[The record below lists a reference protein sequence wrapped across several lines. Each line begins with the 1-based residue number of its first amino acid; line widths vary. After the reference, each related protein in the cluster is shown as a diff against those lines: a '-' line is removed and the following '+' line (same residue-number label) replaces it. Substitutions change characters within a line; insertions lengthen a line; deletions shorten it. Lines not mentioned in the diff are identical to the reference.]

1 MTFHKKIEVMLTM
14 AQAAEKEVA
23 NALVNVP
30 AVTLLLEQEKAVV
43 AFP

>member
-1 MTFHKKIEVMLTM
+1 VTFHKKIEVMLTM

-23 NALVNVP
+23 NALVHVP